1 MAQLMQ
7 NIVNPQ
13 LRRFFCVFAVTILL
27 AFGGGMLCAS
37 RQSDEMVR
45 LSTEEQLC
53 YLDALA
59 DAMPEHADT
68 IVAVFQELPAD
79 ASVEDGAA
87 LLDDIGYRDM
97 RDFPHIKQYYRT
109 LRWHAAAYWLPLVC
123 VLLLLLWLV
132 GAGTFRSLFR
142 QIRQLTEQSEAML
155 QQRTSGMEVRQAEG
169 DLGTLA
175 SSLTRLSQRIQYLLD
190 RLQQEKLFLRDFM
203 LDISHQLKTPLTV
216 LRLNHDLLC
225 TGDAVPAAKQ
235 AEFLQADLQ
244 QLDRMEWLIAGQL
257 KMARLEACAVAYTME
272 EQPLRETCTRAMA
285 QFSALAKQREV
296 VLRNQVPPSIFLLQD
311 TAWLS
316 EAISNLI
323 KNALEHTTNG
333 TITCQAV
340 ETPLSTQLLIT
351 DTGTG
356 ISKEKL
362 SHLFDRFYNGG
373 NTVNA
378 QSVGIGLAIAKR
390 IVEDHHGDL
399 TMTSTPGQGTTAAL
413 VFLR

>member
-1 MAQLMQ
+1 MAQLIQ

-13 LRRFFCVFAVTILL
+13 LRRFFWIFVVTLLL

-37 RQSDEMVR
+37 RQSDEVVQ
-45 LSTEEQLC
+45 LYTEEQLR

-68 IVAVFQELPAD
+68 IVATFQELPAD
-79 ASVEDGAA
+79 ASVEGGAA
-87 LLDDIGYRDM
+87 LLDDIGYRDL
-97 RDFPHIKQYYRT
+97 RDFPQVMQYYRT
-109 LRWHAAAYWLPLVC
+109 LRWHAAAYWVPLIC
-123 VLLLLLWLV
+123 ALLLLLWLV

-142 QIRQLTEQSEAML
+142 QIRQLTDQSEAML
-155 QQRTSGMEVRQAEG
+155 HQRASGMEARQAEG

-175 SSLTRLSQRIQYLLD
+175 SSLTRLSQRIQYLLA
-190 RLQQEKLFLRDFM
+190 RQQKDKLFLRDFM
-203 LDISHQLKTPLTV
+203 QDISHQLKTPLAV

-225 TGDAVPAAKQ
+225 TGNAVPAAKQ

-257 KMARLEACAVAYTME
+257 KMARLEACAVAYTMG
-272 EQPLRETCTRAMA
+272 EQPLRETCTRAIA
-285 QFSALAKQREV
+285 QFSELAKQREV
-296 VLRNQVPPSIFLLQD
+296 VLRNQVPPSVFLLQD
-311 TAWLS
+311 TEWLS

-323 KNALEHTTNG
+323 KNALEHTENG
-333 TITCQAV
+333 TITCQAM

-356 ISKEKL
+356 IPKEKL
-362 SHLFDRFYNGG
+362 SHLFDRFYNCDS
-373 NTVNA
+373 TVNA

-399 TMTSTPGQGTTAAL
+399 TITSNFGQGTVAAL
-413 VFLR
+413 IFLR